1 MGKYYIAHKVCGCS
15 KAISNVQCALCIL
28 FIMFI
33 MLITGDFSPPAG
45 AGAGAGLPATPSLL
59 LFSIISP
66 HRELPGSS
74 GIAHTYQGRYLNCYI
89 LYFFDCSFFIYI
101 IFPRF
106 TVFKDYFKVYKIVF

>member
-1 MGKYYIAHKVCGCS
+1 
-15 KAISNVQCALCIL
+15 
-28 FIMFI
+28 MFI

-59 LFSIISP
+59 LLSIISP

-106 TVFKDYFKVYKIVF
+106 TVFKDYFKVYKIVFRNLF